1 MLFKSGLRFLMLLV
15 SQLLVL
21 PAVAGDVL
29 SVAVVKADGDRVNFA
44 VELATTPEELATG
57 LMNRVGLDS
66 YKGML
71 FDFGYER
78 PVKMWMKNTLIP
90 LDMLFIDKKGKIVY
104 IAENTK
110 PLSLDFIEAEVPVR
124 YVLEIGGGESTA
136 NGIAAGD
143 KLKLTPR

>member
-1 MLFKSGLRFLMLLV
+1 MLLKSLGSFFMLLV
-15 SQLLVL
+15 MQWLVL

-29 SVAVVKADGDRVNFA
+29 PIAIVKADGSKVNFTA
-44 VELATTPEELATG
+44 ELASTPKELATG
-57 LMNRVGLDS
+57 LMNRDSLDAD
-66 YKGML
+66 KGML
-71 FDFGYER
+71 FDFGSER

-104 IAENTK
+104 IAENAK

-124 YVLEIGGGESTA
+124 YVLEIGGGESKA

-143 KLKLTPR
+143 KLKLAPR